1 VDETATFASEFAVD
15 MQDPLPIG
23 AALAGGAMK
32 SMKVENRD
40 KEINVANSLRIIQPF

>member
-15 MQDPLPIG
+15 VQDPLPIG

-32 SMKVENRD
+32 SMKVEI
-40 KEINVANSLRIIQPF
+40 KETENKVANSLRIIQPF